1 MKENLLEGNENYI
14 ENISTK
20 LNDDLEMFYFSH
32 SDEILNRIKDDFK
45 KYQNFLLIFVNPKSG
60 SKQGL
65 TVLEHVN
72 KYRVNSISKFN
83 IISFPIN
90 INDSSLIKLPV
101 ELNEKNNINNIDN
114 MNENLNA
121 KTEAKFDPMIE
132 FSIIVF
138 NIINKDEMTLGKMFI
153 KKYLS
158 DFPEFKIKILIAGG
172 DGTVLGIVEEL
183 NREKIDLNRCIFGA
197 MPFGTGNDLSNA
209 LGFGNE
215 CQVGD
220 INDFQRVLY
229 TYLIGV
235 ESKIDIW
242 ELGIYLD
249 KLTGAMYDV
258 IKDGERLKEDNDKNK
273 VLTFKKTFVNYFS
286 LGFDARVGFQ
296 FEQRRTSNRCCNKVV
311 YALEGAKRIF
321 CCKKNYGLSELL
333 DGFLEGNNLTNNNNI
348 NNINNENNNTTD
360 NNINIIQEKE
370 SDSDIE
376 EVPNE
381 PLITEEKNMIDVE
394 NVQKRFIFKTKSD
407 ERKDIVLKGNPVSLI
422 CQNIDFYMG
431 GTRNIWGKTTHLGI
445 QQDEASKEDYREY
458 KRQVVEKF
466 KNQAFDDK
474 QIEFF
479 TFEHGIEIGLEK
491 VARGLAKR
499 VYQGPGP
506 VFLEFKKE
514 PNEVERVGLTKVYV
528 NCDGEFYHLQ
538 NPTEISVRLNEN
550 ICQGQIN
557 ILRNIKG

>member
-1 MKENLLEGNENYI
+1 MKENLLNEGDGNDI
-14 ENISTK
+14 EN
-20 LNDDLEMFYFSH
+20 LESLPNEELDIFYFST
-32 SDEILNRIKDDFK
+32 SNSIPNRIKDDFK
-45 KYQNFLLIFVNPKSG
+45 KDENFLLLFVNPKSG
-60 SKQGL
+60 SLQGK
-65 TVLEHVN
+65 TVLEHVK
-72 KYRVNSISKFN
+72 KYRVESISN
-83 IISFPIN
+83 YNVISFPVN
-90 INDSSLIKLPV
+90 PNELITKKPQ
-101 ELNEKNNINNIDN
+101 ELNYKEGQIVLEGNNSHDKI
-114 MNENLNA
+114 
-121 KTEAKFDPMIE
+121 AKFDPKIE

-138 NIINKDEMTLGKMFI
+138 NIIDKNEMTLGKKFI
-153 KKYLS
+153 KKYLT
-158 DFPEFKIKILIAGG
+158 DFPKFKIKILIAGG

-183 NREKIDLNRCIFGA
+183 NKEKIPLPRCVFGA

-215 CQVGD
+215 CKVGG

-229 TYLIGV
+229 TYLIGT

-242 ELGIYLD
+242 ELSLNMNQI
-249 KLTGAMYDV
+249 TGAMFDV
-258 IKDGERLKEDNDKNK
+258 IKNGEKLKEDENKNK
-273 VLTFKKTFVNYFS
+273 VLNFKKTFVNYFS

-321 CCKKNYGLSELL
+321 CCKKNYGLGQLL
-333 DGFLEGNNLTNNNNI
+333 DGFLEGSTNKNNNN
-348 NNINNENNNTTD
+348 TD
-360 NNINIIQEKE
+360 NTNSDKDNVNIITEEKP
-370 SDSDIE
+370 SDEDIE

-381 PLITEEKNMIDVE
+381 PLISTEETNTIEK
-394 NVQKRFIFKTKSD
+394 KFIFRTKSQGQ
-407 ERKDIVLKGNPVSLI
+407 KDIVLKGNPVTLI

-431 GTRNIWGKTTHLGI
+431 GTRNIWGKTSHIGI
-445 QQDEASKEDYREY
+445 QQEELTKDEYREY
-458 KRQVVEKF
+458 KKQVVDNW

-499 VYQGPGP
+499 VYQGTGP

-514 PNEVERVGLTKVYV
+514 PNDTERIALTKVYV

-538 NPTEISVRLNEN
+538 NPTEICVRLNTN
-550 ICQGQIN
+550 ICDGQIN
-557 ILRNIKG
+557 ILRNIKGL

>member
-1 MKENLLEGNENYI
+1 MKENLLNEGDENNI
-14 ENISTK
+14 ENIES
-20 LNDDLEMFYFSH
+20 LPNEELDIFYFST
-32 SDEILNRIKDDFK
+32 SNSIPNRIKDDFK
-45 KYQNFLLIFVNPKSG
+45 KDENFLLLFVNPKSG
-60 SKQGL
+60 SLQGK
-65 TVLEHVN
+65 TVLEHVK
-72 KYRVNSISKFN
+72 KYRVESISN
-83 IISFPIN
+83 YNVISFPVN
-90 INDSSLIKLPV
+90 PNELITKKPQ
-101 ELNEKNNINNIDN
+101 ELNYKEGQIVLEGNNSHDKI
-114 MNENLNA
+114 
-121 KTEAKFDPMIE
+121 AKFDPKIE

-138 NIINKDEMTLGKMFI
+138 NIIDKNEMTLGKKFI
-153 KKYLS
+153 KKYLT
-158 DFPEFKIKILIAGG
+158 DFPKFKIKILIAGG

-183 NREKIDLNRCIFGA
+183 NKEKIPLPRCVFGA

-215 CQVGD
+215 CKVGG

-229 TYLIGV
+229 TYLIGT

-242 ELGIYLD
+242 ELSLNMNQI
-249 KLTGAMYDV
+249 TGAMFDV
-258 IKDGERLKEDNDKNK
+258 IKNGEKLKEDENKNK
-273 VLTFKKTFVNYFS
+273 VLNFKKTFVNYFS

-321 CCKKNYGLSELL
+321 CCKKNYGLGQLL
-333 DGFLEGNNLTNNNNI
+333 DGFLEGSTNKNNNN
-348 NNINNENNNTTD
+348 TD
-360 NNINIIQEKE
+360 NTNSDKDDVNIITEEKPPDE
-370 SDSDIE
+370 DIE

-381 PLITEEKNMIDVE
+381 PLISTEETNTIEK
-394 NVQKRFIFKTKSD
+394 KFIFRTKSQGQ
-407 ERKDIVLKGNPVSLI
+407 KDIVLKGNPVTLI

-431 GTRNIWGKTTHLGI
+431 GTRNIWGKTSHIGI
-445 QQDEASKEDYREY
+445 QQEELTKDEYREY
-458 KRQVVEKF
+458 KKQVVDNW

-499 VYQGPGP
+499 VYQGTGP

-514 PNEVERVGLTKVYV
+514 PNDTERIALTKVYV

-538 NPTEISVRLNEN
+538 NPTEICVRLNTN
-550 ICQGQIN
+550 ICDGQIN
-557 ILRNIKG
+557 ILRNIKGL

>member
-1 MKENLLEGNENYI
+1 MKENILNEKENYI
-14 ENISTK
+14 DKISTISIE
-20 LNDDLEMFYFSH
+20 DLDVFYFSQN
-32 SDEILNRIKDDFK
+32 DNIPNRVKDDFK

-60 SKQGL
+60 SQQGK

-72 KYRVNSISKFN
+72 KYKVTSITNFN
-83 IISFPIN
+83 VISFPIN
-90 INDSSLIKLPV
+90 ADESLIKQPK
-101 ELNEKNNINNIDN
+101 ELNNKEDMINISNTSN
-114 MNENLNA
+114 
-121 KTEAKFDPMIE
+121 KSSTFDPLVE

-138 NIINKDEMTLGKMFI
+138 NIINKDEMLLGKKFI

-158 DFPEFKIKILIAGG
+158 DFLDFKIKILIAGG

-183 NREKIDLNRCIFGA
+183 NKEGIPLPRCVFGA

-209 LGFGNE
+209 LGFGSE
-215 CQVGD
+215 CNVGD
-220 INDFQRVLY
+220 INNFQRVLY
-229 TYLIGV
+229 TYTIGT

-242 ELGIYLD
+242 ELSLNMD
-249 KLTGAMYDV
+249 KITGAIFDV
-258 IKDGERLKEDNDKNK
+258 IKNGEKLKEDENKNR
-273 VLTFKKTFVNYFS
+273 VTIFKKTFVNYFS

-311 YALEGAKRIF
+311 YAIEGAKRIF

-333 DGFLEGNNLTNNNNI
+333 DGFLEGNTK
-348 NNINNENNNTTD
+348 ENNNESNS
-360 NNINIIQEKE
+360 NNNVITEKS

-381 PLITEEKNMIDVE
+381 PLITLDDMIKEKRI
-394 NVQKRFIFKTKSD
+394 IFKTKV
-407 ERKDIVLKGNPVSLI
+407 ENQKDIVLKGNPVSLI

-431 GTRNIWGKTTHLGI
+431 GTRNIWDKTSHLGI
-445 QQDEASKEDYREY
+445 QQEELTKDQYREY
-458 KRQVVEKF
+458 KQKVLDNWK
-466 KNQAFDDK
+466 KQAYDDK

-479 TFEHGIEIGLEK
+479 TFENGIEIGLEK

-506 VFLEFKKE
+506 VFLEFKKQ
-514 PNEVERVGLTKVYV
+514 PDANERLALTKVYV

-538 NPTEISVRLNEN
+538 NPTEICVRLNTN
-550 ICQGQIN
+550 ICDGQIN
-557 ILRNIKG
+557 ILRNIKGL

>member
-1 MKENLLEGNENYI
+1 MKENLLNEGDENNI
-14 ENISTK
+14 ENIES
-20 LNDDLEMFYFSH
+20 LPNEELDIFYFST
-32 SDEILNRIKDDFK
+32 SNSIPNRIKDDFK
-45 KYQNFLLIFVNPKSG
+45 KDENFLLLFVNPKSG
-60 SKQGL
+60 SLQGK
-65 TVLEHVN
+65 TVLEHVK
-72 KYRVNSISKFN
+72 KYRVESISN
-83 IISFPIN
+83 YNVISFPVN
-90 INDSSLIKLPV
+90 PNELITKKPQ
-101 ELNEKNNINNIDN
+101 ELNYKEGQIVLEGNNSHDKI
-114 MNENLNA
+114 
-121 KTEAKFDPMIE
+121 AKFDPKIE

-138 NIINKDEMTLGKMFI
+138 NIIDKNEMTLGKKFI
-153 KKYLS
+153 KKYLT
-158 DFPEFKIKILIAGG
+158 DFPKFKIKILIAGG

-183 NREKIDLNRCIFGA
+183 NKEKIPLPRCVFGA

-215 CQVGD
+215 CKVGG

-229 TYLIGV
+229 TYLIGT

-242 ELGIYLD
+242 ELSLNMNQI
-249 KLTGAMYDV
+249 TGAMFDV
-258 IKDGERLKEDNDKNK
+258 IKNGEKLKEDENKNK
-273 VLTFKKTFVNYFS
+273 VLNFKKTFVNYFS

-321 CCKKNYGLSELL
+321 CCKKNYGLGQLL
-333 DGFLEGNNLTNNNNI
+333 DGFLEGSTNKNNNN
-348 NNINNENNNTTD
+348 TD
-360 NNINIIQEKE
+360 NTNSDKDDVNIITEEKPPDE
-370 SDSDIE
+370 DIE

-381 PLITEEKNMIDVE
+381 PLISTEETNTIEK
-394 NVQKRFIFKTKSD
+394 KFIFRTKSQGQ
-407 ERKDIVLKGNPVSLI
+407 KDIVLKGNPVTLI

-431 GTRNIWGKTTHLGI
+431 GTRNIWGKTSHIGI
-445 QQDEASKEDYREY
+445 QQEEFTKDEYREY
-458 KRQVVEKF
+458 KKQVVDNW

-499 VYQGPGP
+499 VYQGTGP

-514 PNEVERVGLTKVYV
+514 PNDTERIALTKVYV

-538 NPTEISVRLNEN
+538 NPTEICVRLNTN
-550 ICQGQIN
+550 ICDGQIN
-557 ILRNIKG
+557 ILRNIKGL

>member
-1 MKENLLEGNENYI
+1 MKENLLNEGDENNI
-14 ENISTK
+14 EN
-20 LNDDLEMFYFSH
+20 LESLPNEELDIFYFST
-32 SDEILNRIKDDFK
+32 SNSIPNRIKDDFK
-45 KYQNFLLIFVNPKSG
+45 KDENFLLLFVNPKSG
-60 SKQGL
+60 SLQGK
-65 TVLEHVN
+65 TVLEHVK
-72 KYRVNSISKFN
+72 KYRVESISN
-83 IISFPIN
+83 YNVISFPVN
-90 INDSSLIKLPV
+90 PNELITKKPQ
-101 ELNEKNNINNIDN
+101 ELNYKEGQIVLEGNNSHDKI
-114 MNENLNA
+114 
-121 KTEAKFDPMIE
+121 AKFDPKIE

-138 NIINKDEMTLGKMFI
+138 NIIDKNEMTLGKKFI
-153 KKYLS
+153 KKYLT
-158 DFPEFKIKILIAGG
+158 DFPKFKIKILIAGG

-183 NREKIDLNRCIFGA
+183 NKEKIPLPRCVFGA

-215 CQVGD
+215 CKVGG

-229 TYLIGV
+229 TYLIGT

-242 ELGIYLD
+242 ELSLNMNQI
-249 KLTGAMYDV
+249 TGAMFDV
-258 IKDGERLKEDNDKNK
+258 IKNGEKLKEDENKNK
-273 VLTFKKTFVNYFS
+273 VLNFKKTFVNYFS

-321 CCKKNYGLSELL
+321 CCKKNYGLGQLL
-333 DGFLEGNNLTNNNNI
+333 DGFLEGSTNKNNNN
-348 NNINNENNNTTD
+348 TD
-360 NNINIIQEKE
+360 NTNSDKDNVNIITEEKP
-370 SDSDIE
+370 SDEDIE

-381 PLITEEKNMIDVE
+381 PLISTEETNTIEK
-394 NVQKRFIFKTKSD
+394 KFIFRTKSQG
-407 ERKDIVLKGNPVSLI
+407 RKDIVLKGNPVTLI

-431 GTRNIWGKTTHLGI
+431 GTRNIWGKTSHIGI
-445 QQDEASKEDYREY
+445 QQEELTKDEYREY
-458 KRQVVEKF
+458 KKQVVDNW

-499 VYQGPGP
+499 VYQGTGP

-514 PNEVERVGLTKVYV
+514 PNDTERIALTKVYV

-538 NPTEISVRLNEN
+538 NPTEICVRLNTN
-550 ICQGQIN
+550 ICDGQIN
-557 ILRNIKG
+557 ILRNIKGL

>member
-1 MKENLLEGNENYI
+1 MKENLLNEGDENNI
-14 ENISTK
+14 EN
-20 LNDDLEMFYFSH
+20 LESLPNEELDIFYFST
-32 SDEILNRIKDDFK
+32 SNSIPNRIKDDFK
-45 KYQNFLLIFVNPKSG
+45 KDENFLLLFVNPKSG
-60 SKQGL
+60 SLQGK
-65 TVLEHVN
+65 TVLEHVK
-72 KYRVNSISKFN
+72 KYRVESISN
-83 IISFPIN
+83 YNVISFPVN
-90 INDSSLIKLPV
+90 PNELITKKPQ
-101 ELNEKNNINNIDN
+101 ELNYKEGQIVLEGNNSHDKI
-114 MNENLNA
+114 
-121 KTEAKFDPMIE
+121 AKFDPKIE

-138 NIINKDEMTLGKMFI
+138 NIIDKNEMTLGKKFI
-153 KKYLS
+153 KKYLT
-158 DFPEFKIKILIAGG
+158 DFPKFKIKILIAGG

-183 NREKIDLNRCIFGA
+183 NKEKIPLPRCVFGA

-215 CQVGD
+215 CKVGG

-229 TYLIGV
+229 TYLIGT

-242 ELGIYLD
+242 ELSLNMNQI
-249 KLTGAMYDV
+249 TGAMFDV
-258 IKDGERLKEDNDKNK
+258 IKNGEKLKEDENKNK
-273 VLTFKKTFVNYFS
+273 VLNFKKTFVNYFS

-321 CCKKNYGLSELL
+321 CCKKNYGLGQLL
-333 DGFLEGNNLTNNNNI
+333 DGFLEGSTNKNNNN
-348 NNINNENNNTTD
+348 TD
-360 NNINIIQEKE
+360 NTNSDKDNVNIITEEKP
-370 SDSDIE
+370 SDEDIE

-381 PLITEEKNMIDVE
+381 PLISTEETNTIEK
-394 NVQKRFIFKTKSD
+394 KFIFRTKSQGQ
-407 ERKDIVLKGNPVSLI
+407 KDIVLKGNPVTLI

-431 GTRNIWGKTTHLGI
+431 GTRNIWGKTSHIGI
-445 QQDEASKEDYREY
+445 QQEELTKDEYREY
-458 KRQVVEKF
+458 KKQVVDNW

-499 VYQGPGP
+499 VYQGTGP

-514 PNEVERVGLTKVYV
+514 PNDTERIALTKVYV

-538 NPTEISVRLNEN
+538 NPTEICVRLNTN
-550 ICQGQIN
+550 ICDGQIN
-557 ILRNIKG
+557 ILRNIKGL